1 MTLLAYCLQMGVNAE
16 EATKTARPTVKQ
28 NETGSSEPPPRK
40 TPLISSHVGC
50 LMVPL
55 SNAVNITVNQRQR
68 RVSVVL
74 SFGIGFSLA
83 DSLCDC
89 LSRISFHSSQKCISQ
104 NLVCFSFAIS
114 LATFFFFFFFL
125 PIIFAW
131 PVRQCTFRS

>member
-1 MTLLAYCLQMGVNAE
+1 MGVNAE

-74 SFGIGFSLA
+74 YLLALASASLWRILYATVYLGFLFIQAKSA
-83 DSLCDC
+83 
-89 LSRISFHSSQKCISQ
+89 
-104 NLVCFSFAIS
+104 
-114 LATFFFFFFFL
+114 
-125 PIIFAW
+125 
-131 PVRQCTFRS
+131 